1 MLGDESFTFANPDL
15 EIEQAGDT
23 YTLTGTI
30 AKYTG
35 DLSAWGFEPPTTN
48 IFVLKLVVEDA
59 AEDVSVVL
67 KGTHHTKNLGKSA
80 FDGDDFIYLVLDGNT
95 KQYTITC
102 TATAGDT
109 PKVIT
114 SDNQASL
121 GA

>member
-15 EIEQAGDT
+15 QIDQVGDT

-30 AKYTG
+30 ANYAG
-35 DLSAWGFEPPTTN
+35 DLSAWGFEPPTTH

-59 AEDVSVVL
+59 AEDVSIVL
-67 KGTHHTKNLGKSA
+67 KGTNHTKNIGKSA

-102 TATAGDT
+102 TATAGAT

-114 SDNQASL
+114 IDNQASL

>member
-15 EIEQAGDT
+15 QIDQVGDT

-95 KQYTITC
+95 KRYTITC
-102 TATAGDT
+102 TATAGAT

-114 SDNQASL
+114 IDNQASL

>member
-15 EIEQAGDT
+15 QIKQAGDT

-30 AKYTG
+30 ANYTG

-67 KGTHHTKNLGKSA
+67 KGTHHTKNLDKSA

-102 TATAGDT
+102 TATAGAT

-114 SDNQASL
+114 IDNQASL